1 MKNFLFLFTFIFL
14 IAACKV
20 ESSVSVNVED
30 DGTGSVEV
38 LVELDDEASRLIGDI
53 EKQLRTEDLDSS
65 GWEVSL
71 PESFEEKSKIVVSAA
86 KNFTDA
92 ASLVNVLEEIAGPSV
107 FSEISLSS

>member
-30 DGTGSVEV
+30 DGTGIVEV

-53 EKQLRTEDLDSS
+53 EKEFKIKIPLSKLDANTT
-65 GWEVSL
+65 
-71 PESFEEKSKIVVSAA
+71 I
-86 KNFTDA
+86 N
-92 ASLVNVLEEIAGPSV
+92 
-107 FSEISLSS
+107 